1 MPTINAYNY
10 GILGIQRGMEGL
22 RRDAHQIATAS
33 VPEPEVSV
41 IKPLVNLVADRTQ
54 ATASA
59 KVVKAYD
66 EAIGTLLDV
75 KA

>member
-1 MPTINAYNY
+1 MTTINAFSY
-10 GILGIQRGMEGL
+10 GVMGIQRGMEGL
-22 RRDAHQIATAS
+22 RRDASQIATAS
-33 VPEPEVSV
+33 VPEPDVSV
-41 IKPLVNLVADRTQ
+41 VKPLVNLVADRTQ